1 MSRFFSVSTT
11 IASNCLFTLA
21 LSVFMW
27 GQFEDT
33 EIEFGVPPARLHV
46 DIDAIGV
53 SFTRLSYARSL
64 CSIISQ
70 ASDPNHWEN
79 KFTLRSTHDWQ
90 NAAFAYED
98 NIVITTI
105 DDSGKR
111 LTMTASERYGVRHW
125 CLCLASGALFGL
137 VHRRYL
143 LMLWP
148 MFGRYRRRSQDERD
162 HRASS
167 RAA

>member
-33 EIEFGVPPARLHV
+33 EIEFGVAPARLHV
-46 DIDAIGV
+46 DIDAFGV
-53 SFTRLSYARSL
+53 SFTRLSSARSL
-64 CSIISQ
+64 FSVISQ
-70 ASDPNHWEN
+70 ASDVNHW
-79 KFTLRSTHDWQ
+79 KKLFTLHSTSDWQ
-90 NAAFAYED
+90 NAAFAY
-98 NIVITTI
+98 
-105 DDSGKR
+105 DDSVK
-111 LTMTASERYGVRHW
+111 LTEIGSGRSFILTVPERYGVRHW

-148 MFGRYRRRSQDERD
+148 VFGRFRRRSQDERD
-162 HRASS
+162 HGWSGRT
-167 RAA
+167 